1 MKKQYA
7 YIQTVE
13 NSGKVTSAGSYYF
26 QLVSEDGQIFFF
38 TENDMKKAKTRAK
51 KNAEDLVLS
60 NVKFDVVNDKKEVP
74 KKITFGEAL
83 NRLVLP
89 WKW

>member
-7 YIQTVE
+7 YIQTVK
-13 NSGKVTSAGSYYF
+13 NKGKRTSAGTEYF

-38 TENDMKKAKTRAK
+38 TENDMKKAKSRAL
-51 KNAEDLVLS
+51 KNSEDVIFTD
-60 NVKFDVVNDKKEVP
+60 VTFDVVVDKWGLQKN
-74 KKITFGEAL
+74 ITLGEAL
-83 NRLVLP
+83 NRLLP